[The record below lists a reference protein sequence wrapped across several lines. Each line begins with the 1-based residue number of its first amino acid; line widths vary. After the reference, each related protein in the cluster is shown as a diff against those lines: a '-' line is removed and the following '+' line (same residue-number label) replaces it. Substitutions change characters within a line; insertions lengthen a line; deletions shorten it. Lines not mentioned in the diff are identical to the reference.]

1 MHVSALLGCSVDKTE
16 DSLKQSELLLT
27 KQLIKT
33 LQKNLCF
40 QTVKFSFSVNEELQV
55 CFSPQDSC
63 LDEVESGTE
72 FDYGKEELSKSHVSE
87 LLSGLQT
94 HLLARCSMSE
104 PQEGSSDL
112 IIEKVFLRHDKACFL
127 TYVLLRP
134 PLMKS

>member
-1 MHVSALLGCSVDKTE
+1 LT
-16 DSLKQSELLLT
+16 LLL
-27 KQLIKT
+27 
-33 LQKNLCF
+33 
-40 QTVKFSFSVNEELQV
+40 FS
-55 CFSPQDSC
+55 QDSC

-112 IIEKVFLRHDKACFL
+112 IIEKVFFGISFIFC
-127 TYVLLRP
+127 TYIFFRP
-134 PLMKS
+134 PLMKF